1 MKNARLDNARSS
13 RSLRARQAA
22 RVAPLIAL
30 LAVSCRDDP
39 SGPSDGDALGT
50 FTATL
55 TGAVN
60 ATLNGRATFV
70 AQAGQGYEVEML
82 PRSITN
88 GSGLWVTA
96 GNGRPAV
103 GNYAV
108 TPFTT
113 PQSLPT
119 SLVRYCSDTKAAC
132 YTDWGA
138 YWETSEG
145 AGRLH
150 ITQSTATALAGT
162 LEVDLRTDTGN
173 VSGGGP
179 LTHLSARFTA
189 TCRLTTG
196 C

>member
-1 MKNARLDNARSS
+1 VEIARLSNARSS
-13 RSLRARQAA
+13 RWLRASQAA
-22 RVAPLIAL
+22 RVFPLIAL
-30 LAVSCRDDP
+30 LAVSCREGP
-39 SGPSDGDALGT
+39 SGPRDGDALGT

-60 ATLNGRATFV
+60 ATVTGRATFV
-70 AQAGQGYEVEML
+70 AQEGQGYEVEML
-82 PRSITN
+82 PRGIAN
-88 GSGLWVTA
+88 GSGLWVMA

-119 SLVRYCSDTKAAC
+119 SLVRYCADTKAAC

-150 ITQSTATALAGT
+150 ITQSTATALSGT

-189 TCRLTTG
+189 SCRLTTG